1 MRLAALRPYSE
12 ESERRPVALRP
23 TLSRGLPLQVSDL
36 LAWTSLLQSFP
47 MCCSGKQAAEVVPLD
62 PSRAMNVKPSGCVV
76 DEGQKDGVMLGKVW
90 ISKRSEGQIA
100 GDVPQRREGRRDDV
114 NPL

>member
-1 MRLAALRPYSE
+1 
-12 ESERRPVALRP
+12 
-23 TLSRGLPLQVSDL
+23 
-36 LAWTSLLQSFP
+36 
-47 MCCSGKQAAEVVPLD
+47 
-62 PSRAMNVKPSGCVV
+62 MNVKPSGCVV